1 VYLTLIR
8 GKQEIKLFGQLNY
21 DPGFQQYIRLRE
33 KIMILPGDKIM
44 TICAYN
50 TSMVSNMIHVI
61 IIKLISL
68 LFMLFNII
76 FNTKQIEGKGHLWA

>member
-1 VYLTLIR
+1 MYLTLIR

-33 KIMILPGDKIM
+33 KIMILPGDKII

-50 TSMVSNMIHVI
+50 TSMVSHLIDVNIVLI
-61 IIKLISL
+61 IL
-68 LFMLFNII
+68 N
-76 FNTKQIEGKGHLWA
+76 HR